1 MANASQEKQPRAVGP
16 WVRLARALLFYN
28 LRTLV
33 RPVLNTLCGVRVVGE
48 EHVPLRGGVIVASTH
63 ASLADSVVLQT
74 YVPRRLTYLM
84 GDKFY
89 YLPVVHQFVRLWG
102 VLVVKQAGMNKD
114 VLRAAE
120 GVLAQGGAIAIFP
133 EGGITRQGPVR
144 EARQGV
150 ALLAQRAQ
158 VPIVP
163 VGLAGTEL
171 LLPPGSRRLH
181 RARLR
186 LCIGEPV
193 LPGDGGRGDL
203 AARVTAALRSCAERA
218 RSL

>member
-1 MANASQEKQPRAVGP
+1 MANAPQEKQPRPLGP
-16 WVRLARALLFYN
+16 WGRLARVLLFYN
-28 LRTLV
+28 LRTPV
-33 RPVLNTLCGVRVVGE
+33 RAILRALCGVRVVGE

-63 ASLADSVVLQT
+63 ASLADSVILQT
-74 YVPRRLTYLM
+74 FVPRHLTYLM

-89 YLPVVHQFVRLWG
+89 YLPVVHQLVRFWG

-120 GVLAQGGAIAIFP
+120 GVLARGGAIGIFP

-150 ALLAQRAQ
+150 ALLARRAR

-163 VGLAGTEL
+163 VGIAGTER
-171 LLPPGSRRLH
+171 LLPPGQRRLH

-186 LCIGEPV
+186 LYIGEPI
-193 LPGDGGRGDL
+193 LAGDCDRSDL
-203 AARVTAALRSCAERA
+203 AARVTAALRSCADRA
-218 RSL
+218 QRL